1 MSPEE
6 VGIPV
11 PGRDIYGCNC
21 YSSGENVYS
30 ERVMVEAWKSMF
42 SWLSLV
48 HSIEGFE
55 EVEIQ
60 LAGEELP
67 PLMVTEGRKV
77 GDTDGVKE

>member
-6 VGIPV
+6 VGVPV
-11 PGRDIYGCNC
+11 PGRDMYGCNC

-30 ERVMVEAWKSMF
+30 ERVMVAAWKSMF

-48 HSIEGFE
+48 HSIQGFE

-67 PLMVTEGRKV
+67 PLMDTEGRKV
-77 GDTDGVKE
+77 GDAGDVNG